1 MDMTLLGSTGIR
13 VSRLALGTMTFGSAW
28 GWGADEKESRA
39 IFDLY
44 DEVGGN
50 FIDTA
55 DIYTAG
61 ESETLL
67 GRLLT
72 GRRDRFVVSTK
83 YGIAT
88 SAEDLNSSGSHLKN
102 LHTSID
108 ASLKRLATDY
118 IDLLWVHV
126 WDGVTPI
133 DATLT
138 ALERAV
144 SSGKVLHVGL
154 SDHPAWLVARID
166 AIAEARG
173 AFRLA
178 AIQVE
183 YSLAQREA
191 ERELIPMA
199 RHLGLSVLDW
209 SPLAGGALTHRD
221 TTNRPHIERADAVAH
236 FAQYRDQRTAD
247 IADVVRTIAEQH
259 SATPPQIAL
268 AWILHQ
274 APEHIPI
281 IGARTVA
288 HARDNFGALE
298 LKLSETELATLQ
310 QASSIPL
317 GFPVQFLRDGRSG
330 WFHNLDHRID
340 KQRTGPDHQ
349 LLAE

>member
-1 MDMTLLGSTGIR
+1 MDMTLLGTTGIR

-44 DEVGGN
+44 DERGGN

-55 DIYTAG
+55 DIYTNS
-61 ESETLL
+61 ESEALL
-67 GRLLT
+67 GRLLS
-72 GRRDRFVVSTK
+72 GRRDRFVVGTKFGIST
-83 YGIAT
+83 A
-88 SAEDLNSSGSHLKN
+88 ADDLNSSGSHLKN
-102 LHTSID
+102 LHTSLD
-108 ASLKRLATDY
+108 ASLKRLGTDY

-126 WDGVTPI
+126 WDGITPL
-133 DATLT
+133 DATLA

-154 SDHPAWLVARID
+154 SDHPAWLVARLD
-166 AIAEARG
+166 AIADARRS
-173 AFRLA
+173 FRLA

-191 ERELIPMA
+191 ERELIPLA

-209 SPLAGGALTHRD
+209 SPLAGGALTRRD
-221 TTNRPHIERADAVAH
+221 TNNRPPVERSDAVAH
-236 FAQYRDQRTAD
+236 FAQYRDRRTTH
-247 IADVVRTIAEQH
+247 IAHVVRNIAEQRN
-259 SATPPQIAL
+259 ATPSQVVL
-268 AWILHQ
+268 AWVLHQ

-288 HARDNFGALE
+288 HARDNFAALE
-298 LKLSETELATLQ
+298 LKLTGEELATLQ
-310 QASSIPL
+310 QASHIPL
-317 GFPVQFLRDGRSG
+317 GFPIQFLREGRND

-340 KQRTGPDHQ
+340 NHRTGPDHQ
-349 LLAE
+349 LLT